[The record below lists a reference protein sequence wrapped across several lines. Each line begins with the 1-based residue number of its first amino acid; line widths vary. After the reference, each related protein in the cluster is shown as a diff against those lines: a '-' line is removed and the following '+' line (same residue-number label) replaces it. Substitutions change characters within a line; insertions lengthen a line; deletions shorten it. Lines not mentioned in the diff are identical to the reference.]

1 MLIKMLI
8 RSEIKNNE
16 THLNKIIDNI
26 YLIKLICTIFGRVLF
41 VGQQSNNKCD
51 TTRHDT
57 TQMRWKYLRVI
68 SWKRLLTYRRY
79 KNRNENE
86 KWEGLSKKQAR
97 CFQTIPFHVPR
108 LRINQATDIRV
119 EKHAHR
125 AHLPRG
131 STRITAA
138 RSIHFWWEFM
148 FSPTAQNGSHRTATP
163 WGNSTRGRRETRG
176 NPRAWEKSAKV

>member
-1 MLIKMLI
+1 MYDIWSSII
-8 RSEIKNNE
+8 RRSAVE
-16 THLNKIIDNI
+16 
-26 YLIKLICTIFGRVLF
+26 
-41 VGQQSNNKCD
+41 QQM
-51 TTRHDT
+51 RHDT
-57 TQMRWKYLRVI
+57 TRYDANEVKIFTCYFLETTSHI
-68 SWKRLLTYRRY
+68 STIY